1 MQLDLNSRYNQQINI
16 NSSLGSLLK
25 RFEKEL
31 MARLKKEEFNHEL
44 ALKNNER
51 NSLNVRLTRNE
62 GSQYINIEEN
72 L

>member
-51 NSLNVRLTRNE
+51 NSLNVRLTRDE
-62 GSQYINIEEN
+62 GSHYINIEEN